1 MRLTFE
7 LVSPV
12 HPGALSVQN
21 IYGTNNKLMI
31 RLNSRYLS
39 IVTVATLCGFGN
51 IPIVA
56 AQAVSVS
63 TTPVTIEAEEYVSEN
78 GTQLDRLR
86 RGESGV
92 YLGYIDDTD
101 NATYTINVVQ
111 SGMYTLEARV
121 SSKTN
126 GGTIGFRT
134 EDGLVGML
142 DINGTGG
149 WFDWEVVSTTL
160 ELEDGEHDL
169 RLDFVGGDGYL
180 FNIDWFELQLDDPTI
195 IAMVDPEIDPVVDG
209 LILL

>member
-1 MRLTFE
+1 
-7 LVSPV
+7 
-12 HPGALSVQN
+12 
-21 IYGTNNKLMI
+21 MI

-39 IVTVATLCGFGN
+39 IVPVATLCAFGN
-51 IPIVA
+51 IQTAA

-63 TTPVTIEAEEYVSEN
+63 ATPVTIEAEAYVSEN

-101 NATYTINVVQ
+101 NATYTINVAQ
-111 SGMYTLEARV
+111 SGTYSLVARV

-134 EDGLVGML
+134 EDGIVGML
-142 DINGTGG
+142 DISGTGG

-160 ELEDGEHDL
+160 ELEDGEHEL
-169 RLDFVGGDGYL
+169 TLDFIGGDGFCL
-180 FNIDWFELQLDDPTI
+180 TSISSNCN
-195 IAMVDPEIDPVVDG
+195 
-209 LILL
+209 